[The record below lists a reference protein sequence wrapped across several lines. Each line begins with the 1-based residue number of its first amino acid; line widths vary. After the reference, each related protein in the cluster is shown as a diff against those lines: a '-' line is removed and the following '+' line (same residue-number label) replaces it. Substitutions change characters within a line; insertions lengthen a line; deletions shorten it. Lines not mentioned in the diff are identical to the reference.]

1 VRAVVIA
8 FALGA
13 GAFVIAI
20 VAAGMA
26 VGVLAPTAGWA
37 GFRVGIGPFTVLELT
52 RDSETTSTTFGSG
65 ILAAAIL
72 GGALNAL
79 AAAWLRRRPG

>member
-1 VRAVVIA
+1 VRIVVIA

-26 VGVLAPTAGWA
+26 VGVIAPSAGWA
-37 GFRVGIGPFTVLELT
+37 GFRVGIGPFTVLQLT
-52 RDSETTSTTFGSG
+52 RDSEATTTTFGSG

-72 GGALNAL
+72 GGVLNAF

>member
-1 VRAVVIA
+1 VRIVVIA

-26 VGVLAPTAGWA
+26 VGVLAPSAGWA
-37 GFRVGIGPFTVLELT
+37 GFRVGIGPFTVLQLT
-52 RDSETTSTTFGSG
+52 RDSEATTTTFGSG
-65 ILAAAIL
+65 ILAAASL